1 MIYYLAIYYD
11 LFLEITVL
19 FGDSSLSDRKQKG
32 APYNQSVPN
41 YTSRRLDHLPHK
53 RLHRSYSAPDSVPTL
68 KVVGEVVEA
77 FVKRGINW
85 KSLIHPALCPITND
99 FLPSHSSLK
108 SDDYRLSTNIYTGT
122 LASTVTQTCE
132 QQVLETINEL
142 IAQRLV
148 CGFQLITTIHGN
160 AFSVNELLNKN
171 TDKMRFGMFETDL
184 WLSLGEVYHE
194 LNVVL
199 DSSYNEVKYTANVY
213 KPANQK
219 THPPISYVYNLWPL
233 GRSRFELAGLSF
245 EQSDLSTERWSHF
258 DASIWMKEYHQM
270 MQQEDT
276 FWSIQFILLPVSL
289 PDEYILS
296 ENGDKMREWKRTKF
310 ENFTTFLDQINAA
323 KQKISNRNSFSD
335 PINRRGTKQKSQ
347 DSDNEATK
355 EKLLKCIEQ
364 RNWLELVET
373 IQNPANNF
381 LGYFQISS
389 NPNTRTNYFILC
401 KLTDYLEQQ
410 LHGSF
415 TRETIW
421 DVILNLAEKGYISR
435 FDNPTFQLKTNGYYI
450 CSFQNPSERGH
461 MKLVHTTS
469 AEQVCAIEVLWDQNE
484 YLTHNYL
491 KSKLKISY
499 LLPIRRDFNEGQRIC
514 PLLDS
519 LMPSSPRDT
528 KLASVVHLSHD
539 KAYSPLAG
547 FRIELQFRIAPIS
560 LLNRAV
566 SEFEHFAQKSGYV
579 LKMYP
584 SCRTLSDMFS
594 HPFRRP
600 YYIPLMLPD
609 SMQPP
614 APRVIEI
621 MTLIAFK
628 FGFIRESHL
637 RHIPSPPYTPTELH
651 KNRYTHF
658 TGQYFVSM
666 VPETADSIFSFDRKN
681 SFSDKAGYYS
691 KIGFLWWNNFL
702 LNRKTRSRV
711 ACKESNKDLSA
722 MIRFCSGEDGELKL
736 FLQKIDNF
744 SL

>member
-1 MIYYLAIYYD
+1 M
-11 LFLEITVL
+11 
-19 FGDSSLSDRKQKG
+19 KQRG
-32 APYNQSVPN
+32 VPYNQSVPN
-41 YTSRRLDHLPHK
+41 YTSRRPDPLTHK
-53 RLHRSYSAPDSVPTL
+53 VLHRSLSAPESFPTL

-99 FLPSHSSLK
+99 FLPSHASLR
-108 SDDYRLSTNIYTGT
+108 SDDYRLSTNIFAGT
-122 LASTVTQTCE
+122 LVSTVTQTCE
-132 QQVLETINEL
+132 QQVLNTINEL
-142 IAQRLV
+142 IAHRLV

-160 AFSVNELLNKN
+160 AFSLNELLNTN
-171 TDKMRFGMFETDL
+171 TSKMQFGFFETDL

-199 DSSYNEVKYTANVY
+199 NARDNEVKYTANVY

-233 GRSRFELAGLSF
+233 GRSRFELAALSF
-245 EQSDLSTERWSHF
+245 KQSDLSTERWSHF
-258 DASIWMKEYHQM
+258 DASIWMQEYHQM

-276 FWSIQFILLPVSL
+276 FWNIQFILLPSSI
-289 PDEYILS
+289 PDEYLVS
-296 ENGDKMREWKRTKF
+296 ENGDKMREWKRNKF

-323 KQKISNRNSFSD
+323 KQKLSHRDSFSD
-335 PINRRGTKQKSQ
+335 PINRREIKQRSQ

-355 EKLLKCIEQ
+355 EKLFKCIEQ
-364 RNWLELVET
+364 RNWSELVET
-373 IQNPANNF
+373 IQNPKNNF

-389 NPNTRTNYFILC
+389 NPNTQTNYFILC

-410 LHGSF
+410 LHGLL
-415 TRETIW
+415 TREGVW
-421 DVILNLAEKGYISR
+421 DVVLDLVEKGYISR
-435 FDNPTFQLKTNGYYI
+435 FDDPTFQLKTNGYYI
-450 CSFQNPSERGH
+450 CSFQNASLPSERGH

-484 YLTHNYL
+484 YLTTRSYL
-491 KSKLKISY
+491 RSNLQISY
-499 LLPIRRDFNEGQRIC
+499 LAPIHLDFNEGQRIC

-519 LMPSSPRDT
+519 LIPTSLQDAKR
-528 KLASVVHLSHD
+528 ASAVHLSHD
-539 KAYSPLAG
+539 KVYSPLAG
-547 FRIELQFRIAPIS
+547 FRIELQFRLAPIS
-560 LLNRAV
+560 LLNQVV

-600 YYIPLMLPD
+600 YYIPLTLPD
-609 SMQPP
+609 SIQPP
-614 APRVIEI
+614 ASRVIEV
-621 MTLIAFK
+621 MALIAFK

-637 RHIPSPPYTPTELH
+637 CQIPSPPYTPTELH
-651 KNRYTHF
+651 KNRFTHY
-658 TGQYFVSM
+658 TGQYFVSL
-666 VPETADSIFSFDRKN
+666 VPERVEFIFAKDRKCAC
-681 SFSDKAGYYS
+681 FPDKAGYYS

-736 FLQKIDNF
+736 FLQKIDNV